1 MTDPAQQQETPADNS
16 ESAQASDQTSL
27 LKNRNFRFL
36 WAGQTVSTIG
46 DQMSGLAL
54 PVLAVLMLNATEW
67 QVGLMNAAGLSAFLL
82 IGLPAG
88 AWVDRWIKRRV
99 MIWADVVRMLT
110 VLSVPIVY
118 FTGHLTMWYVIA
130 TAAIMS
136 VAAVFFDVS
145 YQSVLPLMLP
155 KQQMAQANSAL
166 ETTAQTSSVAGP
178 AVIGFLLTVF
188 KAPLLMFF
196 DAFSF
201 LVSWVSLAAMK
212 VDETPSPK
220 AERQPL
226 RKEISEGVR
235 FVVKHPLISRIT
247 ATTSISNLFSS
258 ATTTL
263 IPILVLRTMQVPAPV
278 YGLMFTA
285 AAIGGLIGA
294 VSAAKLGKLVGQGNL
309 VISSIALSSLAGFAF
324 PIAAM
329 LNQPAVGVPLIIAAE
344 ALIAFSGLVYNIT
357 QVSARQAL
365 CLEHLLGRMNAS
377 IRFFVWGVM
386 PISALSAGALATA
399 FGVIPV
405 MLVASFG
412 ALTAVS
418 FVFFSPLRG
427 MRDIVEEGRK
437 FQVAS

>member
-1 MTDPAQQQETPADNS
+1 MTEEAAKSAEAEPSAPAS
-16 ESAQASDQTSL
+16 SIF
-27 LKNRNFRFL
+27 KNRNFQLL

-99 MIWADVVRMLT
+99 MIWADIVRMLT
-110 VLSVPIVY
+110 MISVPIVY
-118 FTGHLTMWYVIA
+118 FSGHMTMWYVIA
-130 TAAIMS
+130 TAAVMS

-155 KQQMAQANSAL
+155 KDQMAKANSAL

-178 AVIGFLLTVF
+178 AVIGFLLTIL
-188 KAPLLMFF
+188 KAPMLMLF
-196 DAFSF
+196 DAITF
-201 LVSWVSLAAMK
+201 LISWVSLASMK
-212 VDETPSPK
+212 VDETPTPK
-220 AERQPL
+220 TDRRPL
-226 RKEISEGVR
+226 RTEIAEGVR
-235 FVVKHPLISRIT
+235 YVVKHPLISRIT
-247 ATTSISNLFSS
+247 ATTAISNLFSS
-258 ATTTL
+258 AITTL
-263 IPILVLRTMQVPAPV
+263 VPILVLRTMHVPAPL

-285 AAIGGLIGA
+285 GAVGGLTGA
-294 VSAAKLGKLVGQGNL
+294 VSAAKLGKLLGQGNL
-309 VISSIALSSLAGFAF
+309 IIIAITLSSAAGFAF
-324 PIAAM
+324 PVAA
-329 LNQPAVGVPLIIAAE
+329 LINQPAIGVPLIIVAE

-365 CLEHLLGRMNAS
+365 CPEQLLGRMNAS

-399 FGVIPV
+399 FGIIPV
-405 MLVASFG
+405 MLVAACG
-412 ALTAVS
+412 AVTAGA

-427 MRDIVEEGRK
+427 MRNIVEEGQK
-437 FQVAS
+437 FQVAA

>member
-1 MTDPAQQQETPADNS
+1 MTDEANNSAETAAKEPS
-16 ESAQASDQTSL
+16 ISI

-54 PVLAVLMLNATEW
+54 PVLAVLMLNASEW

-118 FTGHLTMWYVIA
+118 FSGHLTMWYVIA
-130 TAAIMS
+130 TAAVMS

-155 KQQMAQANSAL
+155 KDQMAKANSAL

-178 AVIGFLLTVF
+178 AVIGFLLTIL

-196 DAFSF
+196 DALSF
-201 LVSWVSLAAMK
+201 LVSWITLSMMK
-212 VDETPSPK
+212 VEEKPTSKTD
-220 AERQPL
+220 RQPL
-226 RKEISEGVR
+226 RKEIAEGVR
-235 FVVKHPLISRIT
+235 FVAKHPIISRIT
-247 ATTSISNLFSS
+247 ATTSISNLFGS

-263 IPILVLRTMQVPAPV
+263 VPILVLRTMHVPAPL

-285 AAIGGLIGA
+285 GAVGGLLGA
-294 VSAAKLGKLVGQGNL
+294 VSAAKLGTWIGQGNL
-309 VISSIALSSLAGFAF
+309 VIGAIALNGLAGFAF
-324 PIAAM
+324 PLAAI
-329 LNQPAVGVPLIIAAE
+329 LGNPAIGVPLIIVAE
-344 ALIAFSGLVYNIT
+344 ALIAFTGLVYNIT

-365 CLEHLLGRMNAS
+365 CPEHLLGRMNAS

-386 PISALSAGALATA
+386 PISALSAGALATF
-399 FGVIPV
+399 FGIIPV
-405 MLVASFG
+405 MLVAACG
-412 ALTAVS
+412 AVLAVT

-427 MRDIVEEGRK
+427 MRNIVEEGQK
-437 FQVAS
+437 FQVAA